1 MSVSAAAR
9 RFARLAGRQ
18 PAASARRPRLAIEPL
33 EDREVPANSILITGH
48 AGPDVNINV
57 STVGTTTT
65 IATTDGSAFLSLST
79 IETALKNPAVTNVI
93 VTTDVAAGG
102 SDADEFGDIDW
113 DATDNT
119 TVNGDQLD
127 FTGFGTGKTLTFRT
141 AAGAS
146 ALGNINLGAVRFL
159 NNGTDDQISLVFD
172 TSAPDGSVTFDAGIN
187 PGSGTVIYSAEA
199 VKDLTVAAGDTNG
212 AFTFHDDGGTIGAA
226 DAGGNVSITAGTVD
240 ISHQGGLTAGAG
252 MKVQATG
259 STTIDTPD
267 GGKVLLDI
275 GTGLLATGDLTVTG
289 NVAVVANTGGLTS
302 ETGAL
307 TVTAP
312 SVTLTQ
318 MILQAAGDLTVSG
331 STSVE
336 LTTSGFSEATSS
348 SGNVRIT
355 GGTVDLPDTF
365 LRADNGNVTVSG
377 TDVTAA
383 MSVQADFG
391 VLTITGTNSVS
402 LTNTTCDGVKGL
414 TITGGTVTLDNETD
428 MLLEDGGDI
437 VVTGTDVTL
446 RDSELLTNSGGIAL
460 TGTNIVL
467 EHGTVAATTGVT
479 LTGPVI
485 VGPGD
490 TSVGSVAPGTL
501 TFTGPV
507 DAQTA
512 GEPTLEVSGGTIVF
526 KQSVGATAALN
537 ELDIRHGNT
546 TVEGNVLNAA
556 TIIVFDPF
564 FGFPDDSNLNVP
576 ATLGINGTI
585 TGNVTAQV
593 TPDGRGGLAPG
604 GLGKVGTM
612 TVRGD
617 VTLDGDFELDLAVT
631 PGGPT
636 DKLVVV
642 DNPNTVGTTEGN
654 ITLGPDSK
662 LGQSG
667 IGEVPGAPVVVID
680 AATPVAGQ
688 FSNAP
693 PGVGL
698 LIGTDYARIQT
709 YTPDVVID
717 AMPDQGKVVKGADD
731 DGTLYTITLTGPGT
745 LVHGKDQFGQRFLV
759 VRDATTASKLSVATK
774 ANGSDDVVTFGAGV
788 LVNGGLASLTASK
801 LNIGTQF
808 RSSGPIATATFR
820 DFQNLN
826 GPGIE
831 LAGTAVNKT
840 AITARNITDDV
851 RVGATLTSLKVAQAL
866 SAGQFADPVTV
877 SAPAIGTVTAKSAD
891 ADITTPGKL
900 TALVVGGN
908 YSGEV
913 TAAAIGKFQA
923 VGGDATLT
931 ATGAPGVVGS
941 VGPVTSSGPD
951 GLTLDINAAK
961 VSSVKVA
968 GSLTTSDAGWNVTGG
983 ITSLTVGSLSA
994 NITAGFLGTVLVKGN
1009 LTTGLSGDIQAST
1022 ITVTGNDGTAAHN
1035 GIKSLTAKG
1044 TVNFSLFDVKGGN
1057 VGTFTVGRFLNSQ
1070 LYLNY
1075 TPHDPATQAFNTGG
1089 TFGAQGFKLGT
1100 FKTTATPLGVPGNP
1114 VNWAFAN
1121 SEVAAD
1127 TVGTVTLSGLQTD
1140 NAGTAFGI
1148 KIRTPGAAVKVLA
1161 ADDPAVPLNVKL
1173 TPGATPIAGDFY
1185 FLDV

>member
-1 MSVSAAAR
+1 MSVPAAAR
-9 RFARLAGRQ
+9 RLARLTTRRPLTQ
-18 PAASARRPRLAIEPL
+18 ARRSRLAIEPL
-33 EDREVPANSILITGH
+33 EDRAVPANSIILVDHNT
-48 AGPDVNINV
+48 ADVNIDV
-57 STVGTTTT
+57 SPVVNGTVT
-65 IATTDGSAFLSLST
+65 IQTTDGSALLSLAT
-79 IETALKNPAVTNVI
+79 IEAALTNPAVTNVV
-93 VTTDVAAGG
+93 VTTAVAPGG
-102 SDADEFGDIDW
+102 NDADEFGNIEW
-113 DATDNT
+113 DETAISED
-119 TVNGDQLD
+119 LD
-127 FTGFGTGKTLTFRT
+127 FTGFGTGKTLTLRT
-141 AAGAS
+141 VAPGPDDVS
-146 ALGNINLGAVRFL
+146 TLGNINLTAVHFL
-159 NNGTDDQISLVFD
+159 NNGTDDQINLVFD
-172 TSAPDGSVTFDAGIN
+172 ASAPDGSITFGTDGAG
-187 PGSGTVIYSAEA
+187 STTVIYSAEA
-199 VKDLTVAAGDTNG
+199 VNDLTVIAGDTNG
-212 AFTFHDDGGTIGAA
+212 AFTFHDDGATIGAA
-226 DAGGNVSITAGTVD
+226 DAGGNVSMSGATVD
-240 ISHQGGLTAGAG
+240 ISHQGGLTAVGT
-252 MKVQATG
+252 MSVSATD
-259 STTIDTPD
+259 I
-267 GGKVLLDI
+267 LLDI
-275 GTGLLATGDLTVTG
+275 GTGLDPGGDLT
-289 NVAVVANTGGLTS
+289 LTATDAIS
-302 ETGAL
+302 ADSGAL
-307 TVTAP
+307 ASDSGAASVTAP

-331 STSVE
+331 SKSVE

-365 LRADNGNVTVSG
+365 LRADNGDVTVSG

-391 VLTITGTNSVS
+391 VLTVTGTNSVS
-402 LTNTTCDGVKGL
+402 LTNTTCDFVNGL

-428 MLLEDGGDI
+428 MLLLDGGDI

-446 RDSELLTNSGGIAL
+446 TDSELLTNSGGIAL

-467 EHGTVAATTGVT
+467 EHGTLAATTGVT
-479 LTGPVI
+479 VTGPVI

-490 TSVGSVAPGTL
+490 TSVGSVAPGTV
-501 TFTGPV
+501 TFTGQV

-512 GEPTLEVSGGTIVF
+512 GEPILEVSGATIVF
-526 KQSVGATAALN
+526 QQSVGATAALGQ
-537 ELDIRHGNT
+537 LDIRHGDT
-546 TVEGNVLNAA
+546 TVEGNTLNAA
-556 TIIVFDPF
+556 TIIVFDPVLL
-564 FGFPDDSNLNVP
+564 FPGDSNLNVP

-585 TGNVTAQV
+585 TGNVSAQV

-604 GLGKVGTM
+604 GVNKVGTM

-642 DNPNTVGTTEGN
+642 DNPDTVGTTEGN

-667 IGEVPGAPVVVID
+667 IGEVPGASVVVID

-717 AMPDQGKVVKGADD
+717 AMPAQGKVVKGADD

-759 VRDATTASKLSVATK
+759 VRDATTASKLSVTTK

-831 LAGTAVNKT
+831 LAGTGVNKT
-840 AITARNITDDV
+840 AITARNITGDV
-851 RVGATLTSLKVAQAL
+851 RVGATLTSLKVAQTL

-900 TALVVGGN
+900 TSLVIGGN
-908 YSGEV
+908 YTGKVS
-913 TAAAIGKFQA
+913 AAAIGKFQA

-968 GSLTTSDAGWNVTGG
+968 GSLTTSNAGWNVTGG
-983 ITSLTVGSLSA
+983 ITGLTAGSLSA
-994 NITAGFLGTVLVKGN
+994 NITAGFLGTVLIKGN

-1044 TVNFSLFDVKGGN
+1044 TVNTSLFDVKGGN

-1100 FKTTATPLGVPGNP
+1100 FKTTATPLGDPTNS

-1161 ADDPAVPLNVKL
+1161 ADDPAVPLKVNL
-1173 TPGATPIAGDFY
+1173 TPGTTPIAGDFY